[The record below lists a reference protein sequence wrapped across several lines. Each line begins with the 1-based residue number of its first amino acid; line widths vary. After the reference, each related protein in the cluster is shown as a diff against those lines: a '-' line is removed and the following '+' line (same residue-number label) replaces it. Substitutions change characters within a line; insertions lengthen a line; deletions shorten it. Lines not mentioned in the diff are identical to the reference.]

1 MPPLPSSSLLFANA
15 LGPVCSRRSHA
26 SLQPLPPP
34 CCRRSAGE
42 SSSSSPSSSSSSSS
56 ISASRRRSRPI
67 VDAKASSTPPPP
79 PNNAR
84 SFDGEDELDSVV
96 SAELAQYI
104 DPERAK
110 QEQKRLELAWAVRAK
125 VNLSGYSTRQGIGE
139 IEGRFF
145 FHSIFFFS
153 LSPFFPSLFSPL
165 SFFSPLQQNKTR
177 ERPPRPRATA
187 AEAPGPAAASSAG
200 AAALSLSAP
209 RGSAR
214 SRTAAK
220 SAPPAAGAGATPAT
234 PARGRGRG
242 PRGSGPGAPW
252 TID

>member
-1 MPPLPSSSLLFANA
+1 MPLPASSLLFANA
-15 LGPVCSRRSHA
+15 LGPLFSQRGSHA
-26 SLQPLPPP
+26 SIMMSPPP
-34 CCRRSAGE
+34 PCRRSAGE
-42 SSSSSPSSSSSSSS
+42 ASSSSSSSS
-56 ISASRRRSRPI
+56 NRSSSRRRYSRLV
-67 VDAKASSTPPPP
+67 VDAKASSTPPPPPP

-84 SFDGEDELDSVV
+84 SFDGEDELDSLV

>member
-1 MPPLPSSSLLFANA
+1 MRVAPSFSEKQVGIWFLNFFLSQPSVTVPKKKKKNSMPPLPSSSLLFANA

-42 SSSSSPSSSSSSSS
+42 SSSSSPSSSSSSS
-56 ISASRRRSRPI
+56 ISASRRRSRPN

-125 VNLSGYSTRQGIGE
+125 VISLGFVETTRQF
-139 IEGRFF
+139 EGRFF
-145 FHSIFFFS
+145 FFFF
-153 LSPFFPSLFSPL
+153 FKPS
-165 SFFSPLQQNKTR
+165 
-177 ERPPRPRATA
+177 
-187 AEAPGPAAASSAG
+187 
-200 AAALSLSAP
+200 
-209 RGSAR
+209 
-214 SRTAAK
+214 
-220 SAPPAAGAGATPAT
+220 
-234 PARGRGRG
+234 
-242 PRGSGPGAPW
+242 
-252 TID
+252 I

>member
-1 MPPLPSSSLLFANA
+1 MRVAPSFSEKQVGIWFLNFFCLSPLSLFRKKKKNSMPPLPSSSLLFANA

-125 VNLSGYSTRQGIGE
+125 VISMGFVEATRQF
-139 IEGRFF
+139 EGRFF
-145 FHSIFFFS
+145 FFFFE
-153 LSPFFPSLFSPL
+153 PS
-165 SFFSPLQQNKTR
+165 
-177 ERPPRPRATA
+177 
-187 AEAPGPAAASSAG
+187 
-200 AAALSLSAP
+200 
-209 RGSAR
+209 
-214 SRTAAK
+214 
-220 SAPPAAGAGATPAT
+220 
-234 PARGRGRG
+234 
-242 PRGSGPGAPW
+242 
-252 TID
+252 I